1 MESNKLHELF
11 EELDIVE
18 LLTKLDIE
26 FGFENYSKLREWFGQ
41 RHFNVTPMKN
51 YNSTKFENKIISI
64 KYIEGI
70 CRHWQPKWS
79 RQCRGVYLYKTRKN
93 KIVCLK
99 SLLQRGAEILTNIQI
114 KTGIVETQDITS
126 KKYDYLDKVQKD
138 NIEIFQKSGMIE
150 GYLSFKNDGSL
161 LGVTLINKKCEI
173 FDEIVENHSDNF
185 ARTVKKISEKLN
197 LPFLPIFNSSG
208 TLFLSAMQGY
218 TLTAI
223 GCGMNIIDYV
233 ELSKLAASK
242 KPDELLDLIIPTFLM
257 SLEKFF
263 ISLPTK
269 LQNDIMSLS
278 FETICENRKSCWGD
292 IHTELAVSYP
302 KSMIRFLGC
311 SFNHLNNAGDFL
323 PHFTL
328 EESLKISGFEQPLF
342 WRIHN
347 SVEVEKMIEGLNLVI
362 QGKLNEKGFYSLYK
376 CNNSF
381 PSKYDY
387 LDYEGFVFYRILND
401 DRFDY
406 SKIKTNSYY
415 IAHKLK
421 EKNMDELIKFSEFAE
436 AIFPLSRIVKT
447 FHLKFE
453 TKLNKIY
460 NILNLD
466 IKINEK
472 DYFEDLT
479 QEAKKTFHNYNDAVK
494 AKIIINTCKSWTEKC
509 FNIYKT
515 EFDLIS
521 NPELLSSL
529 KKLSMKIAFWESNYE
544 QNIEV
549 IKKKEKKTCLDL
561 VYYLISS
568 EKSNVS
574 NNFNQEN
581 KIEEN

>member
-173 FDEIVENHSDNF
+173 FDEIVELIDNHSDNF

-242 KPDELLDLIIPTFLM
+242 KPDELLDLLFLK
-257 SLEKFF
+257 S
-263 ISLPTK
+263 IS
-269 LQNDIMSLS
+269 SLS
-278 FETICENRKSCWGD
+278 IFCFFE
-292 IHTELAVSYP
+292 
-302 KSMIRFLGC
+302 
-311 SFNHLNNAGDFL
+311 
-323 PHFTL
+323 
-328 EESLKISGFEQPLF
+328 
-342 WRIHN
+342 
-347 SVEVEKMIEGLNLVI
+347 
-362 QGKLNEKGFYSLYK
+362 
-376 CNNSF
+376 
-381 PSKYDY
+381 
-387 LDYEGFVFYRILND
+387 
-401 DRFDY
+401 
-406 SKIKTNSYY
+406 
-415 IAHKLK
+415 
-421 EKNMDELIKFSEFAE
+421 
-436 AIFPLSRIVKT
+436 
-447 FHLKFE
+447 
-453 TKLNKIY
+453 
-460 NILNLD
+460 
-466 IKINEK
+466 
-472 DYFEDLT
+472 
-479 QEAKKTFHNYNDAVK
+479 
-494 AKIIINTCKSWTEKC
+494 
-509 FNIYKT
+509 
-515 EFDLIS
+515 
-521 NPELLSSL
+521 
-529 KKLSMKIAFWESNYE
+529 
-544 QNIEV
+544 
-549 IKKKEKKTCLDL
+549 
-561 VYYLISS
+561 
-568 EKSNVS
+568 
-574 NNFNQEN
+574 
-581 KIEEN
+581 